1 MLNTCRHGKMEEPES
16 RLLMRVCVHWWLRGG
31 STFVCERWLCRL
43 LATTFG
49 WTGGSLETGWYCQFT
64 DYEPGIH
71 ICQLQMQSGVT
82 GINTIRMYNPYKQ
95 SEDLDPE
102 GVFIKRW
109 LPELADV
116 PTEYIHK
123 PHEMAPL
130 MQMMT
135 GVDLCISNRLST
147 LSSRLALQKRRSLP
161 SRSLWKPSASHS
173 KSFSVMGRDGKGSVG
188 PLVWF
193 YKR

>member
-1 MLNTCRHGKMEEPES
+1 MGNAKYLQAWKDGRTGIPIVDAC
-16 RLLMRVCVHWWLRGG
+16 MRALV
-31 STFVCERWLCRL
+31 
-43 LATTFG
+43 A
-49 WTGGSLETGWYCQFT
+49 TGWLNFRMRAMIVSIACYNLWLDWREFRGWLACQFT

-95 SEDLDPE
+95 SADLDPE

-123 PHEMAPL
+123 PHEMPLL

-135 GVDLCISNRLST
+135 GVDLSAYPKPIVDVEQSARTAKEKVFAIKKSLEAKRVSQQVFQRHG
-147 LSSRLALQKRRSLP
+147 SRRQR
-161 SRSLWKPSASHS
+161 
-173 KSFSVMGRDGKGSVG
+173 
-188 PLVWF
+188 
-193 YKR
+193 